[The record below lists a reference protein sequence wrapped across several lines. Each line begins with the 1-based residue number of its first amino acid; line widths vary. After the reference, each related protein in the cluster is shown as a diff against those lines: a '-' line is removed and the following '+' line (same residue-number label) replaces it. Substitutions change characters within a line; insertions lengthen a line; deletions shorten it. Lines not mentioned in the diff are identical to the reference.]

1 MVHDEEIFLRFLV
14 LISFFEFNHFVLVLS
29 SMYGVENKGTWKKS
43 RRACVLITTNVVTKW
58 ISTFVFTINA
68 AFSIDNLEWNNLSS
82 IWIRRITRWL
92 LTEPILFFY
101 RLTFF
106 PSIIWNSREEWG
118 GGKIFDIEIPIQLKF
133 RLREF
138 NKRKENFS
146 MEQQNIRCFIQ
157 RKIFPRFVND

>member
-1 MVHDEEIFLRFLV
+1 M
-14 LISFFEFNHFVLVLS
+14 
-29 SMYGVENKGTWKKS
+29 
-43 RRACVLITTNVVTKW
+43 TTDRT
-58 ISTFVFTINA
+58 
-68 AFSIDNLEWNNLSS
+68 D
-82 IWIRRITRWL
+82 
-92 LTEPILFFY
+92 
-101 RLTFF
+101 TFF
-106 PSIIWNSREEWG
+106 LPAYIFSKYNLKQSRGMGEG